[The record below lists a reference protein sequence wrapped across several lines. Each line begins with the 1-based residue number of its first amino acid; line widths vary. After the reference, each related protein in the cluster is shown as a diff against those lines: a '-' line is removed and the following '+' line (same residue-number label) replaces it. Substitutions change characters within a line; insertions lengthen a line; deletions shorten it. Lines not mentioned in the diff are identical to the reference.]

1 MRIRQLAT
9 HAIFTLATAAM
20 LALPA
25 VRAQSETAT
34 QFYQKYLAAF
44 AKATKIEDILPFM
57 AEKNRKQAEATPKED
72 RDKMFGLLKILAHHD
87 VKVLKEERGADGNTV
102 LSVTGVDDDK
112 KAGTGKVT
120 LVKEG
125 GAWKIGEESW
135 TDKS

>member
-1 MRIRQLAT
+1 MRIRQSAAIAVAAAALLAP
-9 HAIFTLATAAM
+9 
-20 LALPA
+20 AL
-25 VRAQSETAT
+25 RAQTETAT

-44 AKATKIEDILPFM
+44 AKATKVEDILPFM

-72 RDKMFGLLKILAHHD
+72 REKMFGLLKILAHHD
-87 VKVLKEERGADGNTV
+87 VKVLKEERGADGSTI

>member
-1 MRIRQLAT
+1 MRIRHAAGIVVAAVLLLAP
-9 HAIFTLATAAM
+9 TL
-20 LALPA
+20 
-25 VRAQSETAT
+25 RAQTETAT

-44 AKATKIEDILPFM
+44 TKATKVEDILPFM

-72 RDKMFGLLKILAHHD
+72 REKMFGLLKILAHHD
-87 VKVLKEERGADGNTV
+87 VKVLKEERGADGSTI

-112 KAGTGKVT
+112 KTGTGKVT

>member
-1 MRIRQLAT
+1 MRIRHAAGIVVAAVLLLAP
-9 HAIFTLATAAM
+9 TL
-20 LALPA
+20 
-25 VRAQSETAT
+25 RAQTETAT

-44 AKATKIEDILPFM
+44 TKATKVEDILPFM

-72 RDKMFGLLKILAHHD
+72 REKMFGLLKILAHHD
-87 VKVLKEERGADGNTV
+87 VKVLKEERGADGSTI

>member
-1 MRIRQLAT
+1 MRIRHAAGIVVAAVLLLAP
-9 HAIFTLATAAM
+9 TL
-20 LALPA
+20 
-25 VRAQSETAT
+25 RAQTETAT

-44 AKATKIEDILPFM
+44 AKATKVEDILPFM

-72 RDKMFGLLKILAHHD
+72 REKMFGLLKILAHHD
-87 VKVLKEERGADGNTV
+87 VKVLKEERGADGSTI

-112 KAGTGKVT
+112 KTGTGKVT
-120 LVKEG
+120 LIKEG

>member
-1 MRIRQLAT
+1 VVAAVLLLAP
-9 HAIFTLATAAM
+9 TL
-20 LALPA
+20 
-25 VRAQSETAT
+25 RAQTETAT

-44 AKATKIEDILPFM
+44 AKATKVEDILPFM

-72 RDKMFGLLKILAHHD
+72 REKMFGLLKILAHHD
-87 VKVLKEERGADGNTV
+87 VKVLKEERGADGSTI

-112 KAGTGKVT
+112 KTGTGKVT
-120 LVKEG
+120 LIKEG

>member
-1 MRIRQLAT
+1 MRIRHAAGIVVAAVLLLAP
-9 HAIFTLATAAM
+9 TL
-20 LALPA
+20 
-25 VRAQSETAT
+25 RAQTETAT

-44 AKATKIEDILPFM
+44 TKATKVEDILPFM

-72 RDKMFGLLKILAHHD
+72 REKMFGLLKILAHHD
-87 VKVLKEERGADGNTV
+87 VKVLKEERAADGSTI

-112 KAGTGKVT
+112 KTGTGKVT

>member
-1 MRIRQLAT
+1 MRIRRLAGRT
-9 HAIFTLATAAM
+9 VVAVMTAAL
-20 LALPA
+20 LAAPA
-25 VRAQSETAT
+25 VRAQNETAT

-57 AEKNRKQAEATPKED
+57 AEKNRKQAEATPKDD
-72 RDKMFGLLKILAHHD
+72 RDKMFGLLKILSHHD
-87 VKVLKEERGADGNTV
+87 VKVLKEERGADGSTI

-112 KAGTGKVT
+112 KMGTGKVT

>member
-1 MRIRQLAT
+1 MRIRHAAAIVVAAVLLLAP
-9 HAIFTLATAAM
+9 
-20 LALPA
+20 AL
-25 VRAQSETAT
+25 RAQTETAT

-44 AKATKIEDILPFM
+44 AKATKVEDILPFM

-72 RDKMFGLLKILAHHD
+72 REKMFGLLKILAHHD
-87 VKVLKEERGADGNTV
+87 VKVLKEERGADGSTI

-112 KAGTGKVT
+112 KTGTGKVT
-120 LVKEG
+120 LIKEG